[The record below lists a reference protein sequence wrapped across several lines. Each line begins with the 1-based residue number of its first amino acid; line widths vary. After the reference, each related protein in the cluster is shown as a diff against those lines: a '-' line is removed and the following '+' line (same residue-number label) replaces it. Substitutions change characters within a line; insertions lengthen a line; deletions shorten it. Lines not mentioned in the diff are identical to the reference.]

1 MGQTVFRSR
10 GQSWGL
16 RLWGITL
23 FGVLVG
29 VGIEQRESAL
39 ALGASLGIGIGI
51 LVLFLRAGQSGI
63 RFEDGHV
70 TIVNPIRRRAI
81 EASEIERLILRPR
94 GLSSGMAH
102 ALLKD
107 GELVPIWGIQAHN
120 PLLRPAPPRA
130 LALIEHL
137 NDLLATAAKRTSS

>member
-51 LVLFLRAGQSGI
+51 LVLFLRAGQSA

-81 EASEIERLILRPR
+81 EASEIERFILRPR

-120 PLLRPAPPRA
+120 PLLRPAPLRA

-137 NDLLATAAKRTSS
+137 HDLLATAAKRTCS